1 MVGLGTL
8 LNALGVIIGGVLGLL
23 FRRGIKAEMRNILM
37 CACGVCVIFIGAGG
51 VFGEMFYIEGSRL
64 ATQGT
69 MMFISSLALGG
80 IVGEWIDLE
89 TKTERFGAWLKK
101 KTHSEN
107 DNTFIEGF
115 VTTSLTICV
124 GAMAVVGSITDGLT
138 GDWSIL
144 FTKGILDMIIVLVT
158 TASLGK
164 GCIFSVIPIVAI
176 QGTIT
181 AAAKL
186 VEPLMTEQALSNMSF
201 VGSALIFCVG
211 INLLFGKKVRVAN
224 LLPSLIFAVAWAFL
238 PF

>member
-8 LNALGVIIGGVLGLL
+8 LNALGVLIGGALGLL
-23 FRRGIKAEMRNILM
+23 FRRGMKERVQNILM
-37 CACGVCVIFIGAGG
+37 SACGVCVLFIGAGG
-51 VFGEMFYIEGSRL
+51 VIQEMMVIDGSSL

-69 MMFISSLALGG
+69 MMFIASMALGG
-80 IVGEWIDLE
+80 LVGEWVDLE
-89 TKTERFGAWLKK
+89 TKTERFGAWLRR
-101 KTHSEN
+101 KTHSEG
-107 DNTFIEGF
+107 DTTFIDGF

-186 VEPLMTEQALSNMSF
+186 VEPLMTEEALSNMSF

-224 LLPSLIFAVAWAFL
+224 LLPSLIFAVVWAFL

>member
-8 LNALGVIIGGVLGLL
+8 LNALGVIIGGALGLL
-23 FRRGIKAEMRNILM
+23 FRKGMKDRVQNILM
-37 CACGVCVIFIGAGG
+37 SACGVCVLFIGAGG
-51 VFGEMFYIEGSRL
+51 VLEEMLVVTPSGLS
-64 ATQGT
+64 AQGT
-69 MMFISSLALGG
+69 MMFIASMALGG
-80 IVGEWIDLE
+80 LVGEWVDLE
-89 TKTERFGAWLKK
+89 TKTERFGAWLRQ
-101 KTHSEN
+101 KTHNEG
-107 DNTFIEGF
+107 DATFIDGF

-186 VEPLMTEQALSNMSF
+186 IEPLMTEQALSNMSF

-211 INLLFGKKVRVAN
+211 LNLLFGKKVRVAN
-224 LLPSLIFAVAWAFL
+224 LLPSLVFAVIWAFL
-238 PF
+238 PL